1 MTLATLFGVCVAII
15 GSRAEFGHSGKFASR
30 FENGLDLTSDK
41 EVVADV
47 ANDALD
53 ALNDIVGCCVGTDS
67 ACDTT
72 SEPTCDK
79 NAKRKG
85 CEWRAGTTSNP
96 PDCSDPTPE
105 PGCCAGPSD
114 ACYDAFD
121 DAACTKL
128 ARRSGCE
135 WRAGKDADCTPTT
148 ARRRRRSQAAAREA
162 PPARSPGWT
171 RATARSWRAERAASG
186 GRARTQTVRRRR
198 RRRAAA
204 TERAPS
210 APWTTR
216 SVASRWPTARAAN
229 GEPAQMRTVR
239 RRRQSRAAA
248 LGRPRARP

>member
-30 FENGLDLTSDK
+30 FEKGLDLASDK

-53 ALNDIVGCCVGTDS
+53 ALDDIVGCCVGTDS

-148 ARRRRRSQAAAREA
+148 A
-162 PPARSPGWT
+162 PPGCCYGEDSDCWDVDESACYKN
-171 RATARSWRAERAASG
+171 A
-186 GRARTQTVRRRR
+186 
-198 RRRAAA
+198 RRAGCEWRSGKDADC
-204 TERAPS
+204 TP
-210 APWTTR
+210 TTT
-216 SVASRWPTARAAN
+216 PPGCCY
-229 GEPAQMRTVR
+229 GESTKCH
-239 RRRQSRAAA
+239 
-248 LGRPRARP
+248 